1 MEKELKKE
9 PGEAGAPQA
18 PAQIGYWELHKYSTR
33 RDKCVTICGLV
44 FSLLAGIVL
53 PCYAI
58 ILETVI
64 AAFDPDLP
72 TDEKAEKLRGFIWG
86 VIAICIATYFT
97 SYIGYACMQISAERL
112 SFKLRARY
120 LASLMKQEIPFFE
133 K

>member
-1 MEKELKKE
+1 MEKELTKE
-9 PGEAGAPQA
+9 PVEAGAPQA

-44 FSLLAGIVL
+44 FSLLAGVVL

-72 TDEKAEKLRGFIWG
+72 TDEKADKLRGFIWG

-97 SYIGYACMQISAERL
+97 SYIGYACM
-112 SFKLRARY
+112 
-120 LASLMKQEIPFFE
+120 
-133 K
+133 